1 MDGGIDLKKK
11 QTVKRAAFLI
21 GAILYTLAGCIK
33 QTDTL
38 IVSEKMEGAQEPQKE
53 EGIQGEKKGMLANA
67 KEVRQQADV
76 PETYTLEI
84 RSEDITI
91 MGNVNVE
98 TPKKGRIPVVEVQ
111 YLSYT
116 EEELEKIKELLK
128 EEVGITEWSL
138 KSQDNPETYM
148 SPDQTYTLSLA
159 KGNKQ
164 ELPMVW
170 LSCPGISD
178 SSNKEDGAMDLSGF
192 SMSENDRKA
201 FQQEMEGKANHLM
214 EEMGMKDFHLEE
226 VRWRQLSV
234 SKDYSWSPSGK
245 YGLRLYYRRWVE
257 DMILVHSE
265 WGYPAQYVEFLYKE
279 DGTLLSVKN
288 IGREELRVT
297 SEYAEFLLPFS
308 SVSQVFEQCM
318 KTRPIDP
325 ETDVKSDISVL
336 TEGYPG
342 AVPHGYL
349 TITEVK
355 LAYGL
360 EYEEAGGG
368 TGKLVPVWAFYGR
381 EERGFQDQNGVE
393 LAIPRT
399 SLNGDKSELLLVVN
413 AQNGSVYGDNIM
425 DKHSFRFRH
434 FYP

>member
-1 MDGGIDLKKK
+1 MDGGINLKKK
-11 QTVKRAAFLI
+11 QTAKRASFLI
-21 GAILYTLAGCIK
+21 GAILYTLAGCVK
-33 QTDTL
+33 QTNTP
-38 IVSEKMEGAQEPQKE
+38 IVSEKMEGAQESRVGE
-53 EGIQGEKKGMLANA
+53 EGTQGEKQGMAANA
-67 KEVRQQADV
+67 EKVRQQADV

-91 MGNVNVE
+91 MGNVSVE
-98 TPKKGRIPVVEVQ
+98 TPEKERIPVVEVQ
-111 YLSYT
+111 YLPYT
-116 EEELEKIKELLK
+116 QEELDEIKELLK
-128 EEVGITEWSL
+128 EEVEITEWTL
-138 KSQDNPETYM
+138 KSQDNPKTYM

-164 ELPMVW
+164 ERPMVW

-178 SSNKEDGAMDLSGF
+178 GSSKEGEAMDLSGF

-201 FQQEMEGKANHLM
+201 FQQEVEGRAKHLM

-234 SKDYSWSPSGK
+234 SKDYSWSLSGQ
-245 YGLRLYYRRWVE
+245 YGLRLYYRRRME
-257 DMILVHSE
+257 DMILVDNE
-265 WGYPAQYVEFLYKE
+265 WEYPAQYVEFLYKE

-297 SEYAEFLLPFS
+297 PEYVEFLLPFS

-318 KTRPIDP
+318 KTRQIDA
-325 ETDVKSDISVL
+325 ETNARSDISVL

-360 EYEEAGGG
+360 EYGEGGK
-368 TGKLVPVWAFYGR
+368 GKLVPVWAFYGR
-381 EERGFQDQNGVE
+381 EEIGFQDQSGVE
-393 LAIPRT
+393 LKIPRT
-399 SLNGDKSELLLVVN
+399 SLNGSKSEPLLVVN
-413 AQNGSVYGDNIM
+413 AENGSVYGELLR
-425 DKHSFRFRH
+425 K
-434 FYP
+434 

>member
-1 MDGGIDLKKK
+1 MKKK
-11 QTVKRAAFLI
+11 QTVKRASFLI
-21 GAILYTLAGCIK
+21 GSILCTLAGCVK
-33 QTDTL
+33 QTNIP
-38 IVSEKMEGAQEPQKE
+38 IVSEKMEGAQESRVGE
-53 EGIQGEKKGMLANA
+53 EETQGEKQGMAANA
-67 KEVRQQADV
+67 KKVRQQADV

-91 MGNVNVE
+91 MGNVSVE
-98 TPKKGRIPVVEVQ
+98 TPEKERIPVVEVQ
-111 YLSYT
+111 SLPYT
-116 EEELEKIKELLK
+116 QEELDEIKELLK
-128 EEVGITEWSL
+128 EEVGITEWTL
-138 KSQDNPETYM
+138 KSQDNPKTYM

-159 KGNKQ
+159 RGNKQ
-164 ELPMVW
+164 ERPMVW

-178 SSNKEDGAMDLSGF
+178 GSNKEDEAMDLSGF

-201 FQQEMEGKANHLM
+201 FQQEMEGRAKHLM

-234 SKDYSWSPSGK
+234 SKDHSWSLSGQ
-245 YGLRLYYRRWVE
+245 YGLRLYYRRRVE
-257 DMILVHSE
+257 DMILVDNE
-265 WGYPAQYVEFLYKE
+265 WEYPAQYVEFLYKE

-297 SEYAEFLLPFS
+297 PEYVEFLLPFS

-318 KTRPIDP
+318 KTRQIDA
-325 ETDVKSDISVL
+325 ETNARSDISVL

-360 EYEEAGGG
+360 EYREGGK
-368 TGKLVPVWAFYGR
+368 GKLVPVWAFYGR
-381 EERGFQDQNGVE
+381 EERGFQDQSGVE
-393 LAIPRT
+393 LKIPRT
-399 SLNGDKSELLLVVN
+399 SLNGSKSELLLVVN
-413 AQNGSVYGDNIM
+413 AENGSVYGELLR
-425 DKHSFRFRH
+425 K
-434 FYP
+434 

>member
-1 MDGGIDLKKK
+1 MKKK
-11 QTVKRAAFLI
+11 QTVKRASFLI
-21 GAILYTLAGCIK
+21 GSILCTLAGCVK
-33 QTDTL
+33 QTNIP
-38 IVSEKMEGAQEPQKE
+38 IVSEKMEGAQESRVGE
-53 EGIQGEKKGMLANA
+53 EETQGEKQGMAANA
-67 KEVRQQADV
+67 KKVRQQADV

-91 MGNVNVE
+91 MGNVSVE
-98 TPKKGRIPVVEVQ
+98 TPEKERIPVVEVQ
-111 YLSYT
+111 YLPYT
-116 EEELEKIKELLK
+116 QEELDEIKELLK
-128 EEVGITEWSL
+128 EEVGLKEWTL
-138 KSQDNPETYM
+138 KSQDNPKTYM

-159 KGNKQ
+159 RGNKQ
-164 ELPMVW
+164 ERPMVW

-178 SSNKEDGAMDLSGF
+178 GSNKEDEAMDLSGF

-201 FQQEMEGKANHLM
+201 FQQEMEGRAKHLM

-234 SKDYSWSPSGK
+234 SKDHSWSLSGQ
-245 YGLRLYYRRWVE
+245 YGLRLYYRRRVE
-257 DMILVHSE
+257 DMILVDNE
-265 WGYPAQYVEFLYKE
+265 WEYPAQYVEVLYKE

-297 SEYAEFLLPFS
+297 PEYVEFLLPFS

-318 KTRPIDP
+318 KTRQIDA
-325 ETDVKSDISVL
+325 ETNARSDISVL

-360 EYEEAGGG
+360 EYREGGK
-368 TGKLVPVWAFYGR
+368 GKLVPVWAFYGR
-381 EERGFQDQNGVE
+381 EERGFQDQSGVE
-393 LAIPRT
+393 LKIPMT
-399 SLNGDKSELLLVVN
+399 SLNGSKSELLLVVN
-413 AQNGSVYGDNIM
+413 AENGSVYGELLR
-425 DKHSFRFRH
+425 K
-434 FYP
+434 

>member
-1 MDGGIDLKKK
+1 MDGGINLKKK
-11 QTVKRAAFLI
+11 QTAKRASFLI
-21 GAILYTLAGCIK
+21 GAILYTLAGCVK
-33 QTDTL
+33 QTNTP
-38 IVSEKMEGAQEPQKE
+38 IVSEKIEGAQESRVGE
-53 EGIQGEKKGMLANA
+53 EGTQGEKQGMAANA
-67 KEVRQQADV
+67 EKVRQQADV

-91 MGNVNVE
+91 MGNVSVE
-98 TPKKGRIPVVEVQ
+98 TPEKERIPVVEVQ
-111 YLSYT
+111 YLPYT
-116 EEELEKIKELLK
+116 QEELDEIKELLK
-128 EEVGITEWSL
+128 EEVEITEWTL
-138 KSQDNPETYM
+138 KSQDNPKTYM

-164 ELPMVW
+164 ERPMVW

-178 SSNKEDGAMDLSGF
+178 GSSKEGEAMDLSGF

-201 FQQEMEGKANHLM
+201 FQQEVEGRAKHLM

-234 SKDYSWSPSGK
+234 SKDYSWSLSGQ
-245 YGLRLYYRRWVE
+245 YGLRLYYRRRME
-257 DMILVHSE
+257 DMILVDNE
-265 WGYPAQYVEFLYKE
+265 WEYPAQYVEFLYKE

-297 SEYAEFLLPFS
+297 PEYVEFLLPFS

-318 KTRPIDP
+318 KTRQIDA
-325 ETDVKSDISVL
+325 ETNARSDISVL

-360 EYEEAGGG
+360 EYGEGGK
-368 TGKLVPVWAFYGR
+368 GKLVPVWAFYGR
-381 EERGFQDQNGVE
+381 EEIGFQDQSGVE
-393 LAIPRT
+393 LKIPRT
-399 SLNGDKSELLLVVN
+399 SLNGSKSELLLVVN
-413 AQNGSVYGDNIM
+413 AENGSVYGELLR
-425 DKHSFRFRH
+425 K
-434 FYP
+434 

>member
-1 MDGGIDLKKK
+1 MDGGINLKKK
-11 QTVKRAAFLI
+11 QTAKRASFLI
-21 GAILYTLAGCIK
+21 GAILYTLAGCVK
-33 QTDTL
+33 QTNTP
-38 IVSEKMEGAQEPQKE
+38 IVSEKMEGAQESRVGE
-53 EGIQGEKKGMLANA
+53 EGTQGEKQGMAANA
-67 KEVRQQADV
+67 EKVRQQADV

-91 MGNVNVE
+91 MGNVSVE
-98 TPKKGRIPVVEVQ
+98 TPEKERIPVVEVQ
-111 YLSYT
+111 YLPYT
-116 EEELEKIKELLK
+116 QEELDEIKELLK
-128 EEVGITEWSL
+128 EEVEITEWTL
-138 KSQDNPETYM
+138 KSQDNPKTYM

-164 ELPMVW
+164 ERPMVW

-178 SSNKEDGAMDLSGF
+178 GSSKEGEAMDLSGF

-201 FQQEMEGKANHLM
+201 FQQEVEGRAKHLM

-234 SKDYSWSPSGK
+234 SKDYSWSLSGQ
-245 YGLRLYYRRWVE
+245 YGLRLYYRRRME
-257 DMILVHSE
+257 DMILVDNE
-265 WGYPAQYVEFLYKE
+265 WEYPAQYVEFLYKE

-297 SEYAEFLLPFS
+297 PEYVEFLLPFS

-318 KTRPIDP
+318 KTRQIDA
-325 ETDVKSDISVL
+325 ETNARSDISVL

-360 EYEEAGGG
+360 EYGEGGK
-368 TGKLVPVWAFYGR
+368 GKLVPVWAFYGR
-381 EERGFQDQNGVE
+381 EEIGFQDQSGVE
-393 LAIPRT
+393 LKIPRT
-399 SLNGDKSELLLVVN
+399 SLNGSKSELLLVVN
-413 AQNGSVYGDNIM
+413 AENGSVYGELLR
-425 DKHSFRFRH
+425 K
-434 FYP
+434 